1 MKQDERKTTLP
12 DEEQDKELHAEVLD
26 QIAGGSAEAAPEPEE
41 ESTMERTTRGM
52 DGFGA
57 YGNRAK
63 RKH

>member
-12 DEEQDKELHAEVLD
+12 GEEQDKELHVEVLE
-26 QIAGGSAEAAPEPEE
+26 QVAGGSAEATPEPED

-52 DGFGA
+52 DGLGG
-57 YGNRAK
+57 YGNRSK